1 VPKAVLDGLKAR
13 LDQMLRDGSR
23 SDPHGYAARL
33 REAVLEMRLGVDTL
47 RRALTATE
55 QEIAAER
62 KLQSDAERRGKLAA
76 MVPDPETVQLA
87 ERYAARHQERVAVL
101 ERKLVV
107 QRDELAM
114 AEREMAEMTAQA
126 KQATSG
132 QPSET
137 IAAAWRDLEAAGGTR
152 PDEPALAD
160 ADADRLRRE
169 QAIEAQLAYLKKK
182 LGRQ

>member
-13 LDQMLRDGSR
+13 LDQMLREGTR
-23 SDPHGYAARL
+23 SDPQGYAARL
-33 REAVLEMRLGVDTL
+33 REAILEMRVGVDTL

-62 KLQSDAERRGKLAA
+62 KMQADAERRGKLAA

-101 ERKLVV
+101 ERKLAV

-114 AEREMAEMTAQA
+114 AERELAEMTSQA
-126 KQATSG
+126 KQATAG
-132 QPSET
+132 QSSET
-137 IAAAWRDLEAAGGTR
+137 IAAAWRDLEAAGATR
-152 PDEPALAD
+152 PDGPAREDAEAD
-160 ADADRLRRE
+160 LRRRDE
-169 QAIEAQLAYLKKK
+169 AIEAQLAYLKKK
-182 LGRQ
+182 LGRP